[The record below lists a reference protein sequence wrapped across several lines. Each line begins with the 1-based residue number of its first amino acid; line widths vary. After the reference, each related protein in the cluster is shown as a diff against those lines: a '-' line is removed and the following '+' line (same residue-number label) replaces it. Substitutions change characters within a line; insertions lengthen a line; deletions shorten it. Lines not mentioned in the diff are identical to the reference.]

1 MKTIQKHFNS
11 ITEFNKYLCEN
22 ETQPNFKGFECS
34 QSEEREND
42 NFRKT
47 KTFEDANY
55 LLLHGDKELAKKIE
69 DAGVAKTRL
78 KLKAQQ
84 TRRQLF
90 SSVVGVA
97 PNVPNA
103 LAGVPTSMISV
114 KEIRCKT
121 KVLNIF
127 YNIAIDYTLSADTI
141 VKLSAKFVS
150 ACMLLEAQGFRLNI
164 NAGCVC
170 RKKGKQNIAC
180 SVLIK
185 SASQPFDVLK
195 MVYPLAHPSMLRR
208 HFLRFIEV
216 TEKVSIDFVN
226 NYGVPVKH
234 EETIKEIINNREK
247 FNAVLSF
254 YDINKEMT
262 AEEVAK
268 EIINRCK

>member
-1 MKTIQKHFNS
+1 MKVIQKHFNS
-11 ITEFNKYLCEN
+11 ITELNKYLSES

-34 QSEEREND
+34 NEEGNED
-42 NFRKT
+42 FRKT
-47 KTFEDANY
+47 KTYEDANN

-127 YNIAIDYTLSADTI
+127 YNIAIDWTI
-141 VKLSAKFVS
+141 PANTIIKLSAKFVS
-150 ACMLLEAQGFRLNI
+150 ACMLLEAQGFRLNVSV
-164 NAGCVC
+164 GCLVE
-170 RKKGKQNIAC
+170 KNKQNVAF

-208 HFLRFIEV
+208 HFLRFVEV
-216 TEKVSIDFVN
+216 TENVSGDFVGT
-226 NYGVPVKH
+226 YGRPIKR

-254 YDINKEMT
+254 YDINEEMT

>member
-11 ITEFNKYLCEN
+11 ITEFNKYLSEN
-22 ETQPNFKGFECS
+22 ETQPNFKGKES
-34 QSEEREND
+34 SKEEGNN

-47 KTFEDANY
+47 RTYEEADY

-78 KLKAQQ
+78 KLKTLQ

-127 YNIAIDYTLSADTI
+127 YNIAIDWTISADTI
-141 VKLSAKFVS
+141 INLSAKFVS
-150 ACMLLEAQGFRLNI
+150 ACMLLEAQGFRLNVSV
-164 NAGCVC
+164 GCVC
-170 RKKGKQNIAC
+170 TKNKQNVAC

-208 HFLRFIEV
+208 HFFRFIEV
-216 TEKVSIDFVN
+216 TKNVNYDFVYT
-226 NYGVPVKH
+226 YGRPIKNK
-234 EETIKEIINNREK
+234 ETIKEIINNREK

-254 YDINKEMT
+254 YDINEEMT

-268 EIINRCK
+268 EIVNRCK

>member
-1 MKTIQKHFNS
+1 MKTIQKHFDS

-22 ETQPNFKGFECS
+22 ETQPNFKGLECS
-34 QSEEREND
+34 KKEGNED
-42 NFRKT
+42 FRKT
-47 KTFEDANY
+47 RTYEEANN

-84 TRRQLF
+84 TRRRLF

-127 YNIAIDYTLSADTI
+127 YNIAIDYTISSDAI
-141 VKLSAKFVS
+141 IKLSAKFVS
-150 ACMLLEAQGFRLNI
+150 ACMLLEAQGFRLNVS
-164 NAGCVC
+164 AGFVC
-170 RKKGKQNIAC
+170 RKTNKQNIAC
-180 SVLIK
+180 TVTIK

-216 TEKVSIDFVN
+216 TKSVSIDFVN
-226 NYGVPVKH
+226 NYGIPVKQ

-254 YDINKEMT
+254 YDINEEMT

-268 EIINRCK
+268 EIIKRCK

>member
-1 MKTIQKHFNS
+1 MKVIQKHFNS
-11 ITEFNKYLCEN
+11 ITEFDKYLCEN
-22 ETQPNFKGFECS
+22 ETQPNFKGLEIS
-34 QSEEREND
+34 QKEGNED
-42 NFRKT
+42 FRKT
-47 KTFEDANY
+47 RTYEEAKN

-78 KLKAQQ
+78 KLKTQQ

-90 SSVVGVA
+90 SAVVGVA

-127 YNIAIDYTLSADTI
+127 YNIAADCTISADTI
-141 VKLSAKFVS
+141 IKLSAKFVA
-150 ACMLLEAQGFRLNI
+150 ACMLIEAQGIRLNI
-164 NAGCVC
+164 NVGCVS
-170 RKKGKQNIAC
+170 KKKKQNVAC

-185 SASQPFDVLK
+185 SAAQPFDVLK

-216 TEKVSIDFVN
+216 TENVSKDFVN
-226 NYGVPVKH
+226 TYGAPVKSK
-234 EETIKEIINNREK
+234 ETIKEIINNSKK

-254 YDINKEMT
+254 YDINEEMT

>member
-11 ITEFNKYLCEN
+11 ITEFDKYLCKN
-22 ETQPNFKGFECS
+22 ETQPNFKGLEIS
-34 QSEEREND
+34 KEEGNE

-47 KTFEDANY
+47 RTYEEANN

-78 KLKAQQ
+78 KLKTQQ

-127 YNIAIDYTLSADTI
+127 YNIAADCTISSDTI
-141 VKLSAKFVS
+141 IKLSAKFVS
-150 ACMLLEAQGFRLNI
+150 ACMLLEAQGFRLNVSV
-164 NAGCVC
+164 GCLAE
-170 RKKGKQNIAC
+170 KNKQNVAC
-180 SVLIK
+180 SILIK

-208 HFLRFIEV
+208 HFLRFVEV
-216 TEKVSIDFVN
+216 TEKVSKDFVYT
-226 NYGVPVKH
+226 YGRPIKR